1 MPEVHAQLDGMEI
14 LQWDTLPPAR
24 ICWPAETPPGDG
36 YEGLGR
42 QRNPGAREGMGNF
55 VYLADARFLPRG
67 ETHLHSHREIDVI
80 SVMV

>member
-1 MPEVHAQLDGMEI
+1 
-14 LQWDTLPPAR
+14 
-24 ICWPAETPPGDG
+24 
-36 YEGLGR
+36 
-42 QRNPGAREGMGNF
+42 MGNF